1 MKRIILATAATAA
14 ISSRYTTA
22 ATTNNINTSNNN
34 NSGYNPDV
42 AYGTYNQQ
50 TSWKRRHQE
59 SRRERRPQQQQQ
71 GGRRRTQRQHS
82 VDTPPSSDPP
92 LFSSNTS
99 PPKQQ
104 LSEEEEYN
112 KMKEQYELQLSK
124 EEYEESYL
132 RDDGEGDAQHLNEPH
147 WSEAHE
153 ESEEHSKTEEML
165 LQQQIASSTGGEEGG
180 DVNVNEVSFT
190 SSAAFDNDDDD
201 QYGHESVGPG
211 KTQTTDDTYD
221 DGMVQISTAANTNN
235 DDDNNGTTEEEV
247 THEEEGEEEDNFN
260 NALMVGI
267 DSNAH
272 PEKKGKSSKGKSSK
286 GGVAHHNNQGS
297 TGGKGGNGWHSNGLL
312 EEIEAQVEEE
322 AENHT
327 TNGGHGQTSES
338 NNMNGS
344 SSNMEEG
351 VHAFATGKSG
361 KGAKLNGGGSSSSWN
376 TSAKPTPSNQ
386 GDHQGDG
393 STQDDHETDTWSKP
407 YTIFDPKT
415 SKLFKTS
422 KSHKSTKKGNW
433 WSPSWP
439 SPPTSNSPTPN
450 NTTSTSY
457 PTMTPTLSN
466 DEYPPLTWLG
476 VEGCTIDSPCP
487 ACSGDCDESSDC
499 LPGLDCYK
507 RTNSN
512 DVPGCTSG
520 GVGDIPGADYCY
532 DPSLVGN
539 TTTAPSIASFPTYS
553 PVEQPSPTPPPQEP
567 SIPVPLTWVG
577 VNGCT
582 PTQPCDACFGD
593 CDADTDCQSAD
604 GSSVM
609 ACYKRADGD
618 TSQVPGCLTG
628 GDGDIPG
635 ADYCYVVKPSA
646 PSPPSP
652 SVGDLPTPQFTTSST
667 PSPQGEGVDAYF
679 IRSQARGGSSSSFST
694 QAIAAMRSDPP
705 KTRYLKKT
713 RSLQALV
720 PNRPGLN
727 SGYSRPDQN
736 FTFGG
741 DEESGYQE
749 EEQESSQVYQDQV
762 YQDPAPTMYQDGEE
776 PSDQV
781 YQVYQGSGDSSTAGG
796 TGWCVSGALSPNY
809 YQLLLED
816 CIPDSLT
823 SSSSSSRLLQRTGG
837 TTSNTIVARMEQM
850 DQLWSMDTSG
860 YIHSIY
866 DYDRCMMIPS
876 SSIPST
882 DTRSVNEVPV
892 EIGPCNDVNALNRFY
907 YDSSSSI
914 PNVLKLQGY
923 DTLCVTFLG
932 GDMATK
938 GSQMILDQ
946 CESQDKFGWD
956 FVHEDEL
963 DSSSPPPPQPSPP
976 SSSELPELR
985 YLGRDGC
992 NEQSTCPA
1000 CSGDCDTDADC
1011 QTGLKC
1017 YERDRD
1023 TSPQVPGCGV
1033 GGPGDIAGADY
1044 CYEPSND
1051 GSSSSPPPPPSSSSQ
1066 EPQLL
1071 NWIGVGGC
1079 TVDNPCPAC
1088 SGDCDS
1094 DLDCQGSCYKRSIG
1108 ESTPI
1113 PGCAVGGMGDIPGG
1127 DYCYDSSSSSET
1139 VNPGQSR
1146 PVVPQPTP
1154 PSPTPESEP
1163 SSPSTNN
1170 SESSESGY
1178 PTLSPTVLSDESD
1191 APTGSRS
1198 TGSLPV
1204 SQGTSDT
1211 TGTQTVST
1219 PSHTSSNSSGGST
1232 TPSYPG
1238 TKSSK
1243 AALEPIS
1250 SSVVSNER
1258 VRQHASTKAEREQE
1272 IEELE
1277 EEIKELQE
1285 EDEAEEIEEFFL
1297 NQKRGHVSTHAE
1309 REKDNK

>member
-1 MKRIILATAATAA
+1 MKRIILATAAAAA

-22 ATTNNINTSNNN
+22 ATTNNQNNN
-34 NSGYNPDV
+34 GGYNSDV
-42 AYGTYNQQ
+42 TYGTYNQKE
-50 TSWKRRHQE
+50 SWKRRHQE
-59 SRRERRPQQQQQ
+59 SRKERR
-71 GGRRRTQRQHS
+71 RRRTQRQHS
-82 VDTPPSSDPP
+82 TDTPPSSDPP

-99 PPKQQ
+99 QQQ
-104 LSEEEEYN
+104 LSKEEEYN
-112 KMKEQYELQLSK
+112 KMKQQYELQLSK

-132 RDDGEGDAQHLNEPH
+132 RDDGEAQHLNEPH
-147 WSEAHE
+147 WSETQK

-165 LQQQIASSTGGEEGG
+165 LQQMSGGEEGE
-180 DVNVNEVSFT
+180 VINVNEVSFT
-190 SSAAFDNDDDD
+190 SSTTLDDDD
-201 QYGHESVGPG
+201 KFESQGHESVGPG
-211 KTQTTDDTYD
+211 KIQSTDDDNTDD
-221 DGMVQISTAANTNN
+221 DGMVQISTAANTAD
-235 DDDNNGTTEEEV
+235 DDDNNNSSNNGATEEEE
-247 THEEEGEEEDNFN
+247 TNEEEEEDNFN

-267 DSNAH
+267 DSEIH
-272 PEKKGKSSKGKSSK
+272 PEKQKMGKSTKKGKSSKG
-286 GGVAHHNNQGS
+286 GGNHNNQGS
-297 TGGKGGNGWHSNGLL
+297 TGGKGNGWHSNGLL
-312 EEIEAQVEEE
+312 EEIEAQVEE
-322 AENHT
+322 AENEQY
-327 TNGGHGQTSES
+327 NGGHGQTSES

-344 SSNMEEG
+344 SNMEEG
-351 VHAFATGKSG
+351 VHAVATGKSG
-361 KGAKLNGGGSSSSWN
+361 KGTKPTNGSSWN
-376 TSAKPTPSNQ
+376 TSAKPTSTQ
-386 GDHQGDG
+386 GGHQGDDT
-393 STQDDHETDTWSKP
+393 TQDEETDKWSKP

-422 KSHKSTKKGNW
+422 TKSHKSTKKGNW

-439 SPPTSNSPTPN
+439 SPPTPQTTHSPTPN

-466 DEYPPLTWLG
+466 DEYPPLTWVG

-499 LPGLDCYK
+499 LTGLECYK
-507 RTNSN
+507 RTNSD

-582 PTQPCDACFGD
+582 PTQPCGACFGD
-593 CDADTDCQSAD
+593 CDANTDCQSAD
-604 GSSVM
+604 GSGIM
-609 ACYKRADGD
+609 ACFKRADGD

-635 ADYCYVVKPSA
+635 ADYCYVVSNSA

-667 PSPQGEGVDAYF
+667 PSPQDDGVDAYF
-679 IRSQARGGSSSSFST
+679 IRSQARGSSSNSFST
-694 QAIAAMRSDPP
+694 QDIAVMRSDPP
-705 KTRYLKKT
+705 KTRYLKTKN
-713 RSLQALV
+713 LQAFV

-736 FTFGG
+736 FTFGDG
-741 DEESGYQE
+741 NEASGPQE
-749 EEQESSQVYQDQV
+749 EEDESSQGYQDQV
-762 YQDPAPTMYQDGEE
+762 YQDPTPTMYQEGDE

-781 YQVYQGSGDSSTAGG
+781 YQVYQGSSGGDSSSSGDN
-796 TGWCVSGALSPNY
+796 GWCISGALSPNY
-809 YQLLLED
+809 YQLLLEE

-823 SSSSSSRLLQRTGG
+823 SPSSSSRLLQRTGG
-837 TTSNTIVARMEQM
+837 STTSNTVVARMEQM

-866 DYDRCMMIPS
+866 DYDRCMMVPS
-876 SSIPST
+876 SSIPA

-892 EIGPCNDVNALNRFY
+892 EIGPCNDVNALNQFY

-963 DSSSPPPPQPSPP
+963 DSSLPPPPQPSPP
-976 SSSELPELR
+976 SSQLPELR

-992 NEQSTCPA
+992 NEQSKCPA

-1044 CYEPSND
+1044 CYDQSND
-1051 GSSSSPPPPPSSSSQ
+1051 GSSSPPPPSPSSQ
-1066 EPQLL
+1066 VPQPL

-1094 DLDCQGSCYKRSIG
+1094 DLDCQGSCYKRAIG

-1127 DYCYDSSSSSET
+1127 DYCYDSSSSESI
-1139 VNPGQSR
+1139 NPGESR
-1146 PVVPQPTP
+1146 PAVQPIP
-1154 PSPTPESEP
+1154 PSPTPDNEP
-1163 SSPSTNN
+1163 SNPSSNN

-1178 PTLSPTVLSDESD
+1178 PTLSPTVLPDESN

-1219 PSHTSSNSSGGST
+1219 PTHTSSNSSGVST

-1258 VRQHASTKAEREQE
+1258 VREHASTKAEREQE

-1285 EDEAEEIEEFFL
+1285 EDEAEEIEDFFL
-1297 NQKRGHVSTHAE
+1297 NQKRGRVSTHAE